1 MLERLEKKMFDWKDK
16 EFRHA
21 DEVYLAVVAAL
32 TIVMLLGAALL
43 SSF

>member
-1 MLERLEKKMFDWKDK
+1 MPLATKMFDWKDK

-32 TIVMLLGAALL
+32 TIAMLLGFVMLYGL
-43 SSF
+43 

>member
-1 MLERLEKKMFDWKDK
+1 MPFATKIFDWKDK

-32 TIVMLLGAALL
+32 VLTMLLGFLVIPW
-43 SSF
+43 

>member
-1 MLERLEKKMFDWKDK
+1 MPLATRIFDWKDK

>member
-1 MLERLEKKMFDWKDK
+1 MPLVTKMFDWKDK

-21 DEVYLAVVAAL
+21 DEIYIAVVAAL

-43 SSF
+43 SGL

>member
-1 MLERLEKKMFDWKDK
+1 MPLVTKIFDWKDK

-32 TIVMLLGAALL
+32 TLFMLVGALVL
-43 SSF
+43 TGM